1 MVCGLKKLVILK
13 NKFMK
18 GKIIKILISILI
30 CQLAGVIG
38 SFFTTPSIPG
48 WYAGIEKPSFSPPN
62 WVFGPVWIT
71 LFILMGISLYLIWSQ
86 GLENKKVKAA
96 LSIFGIQLILNTLWS
111 FLFFGLHS
119 PFYAFIGII
128 ILWLLILLTV
138 VKFYEIHRKAGL
150 LLLPYIF
157 WVSFAAILNFFI
169 WRLN

>member
-1 MVCGLKKLVILK
+1 
-13 NKFMK
+13 MK